1 MATISKTF
9 RLDENMIK
17 DIEIIAQENSMTVTQ
32 VMENSLK
39 LYRDYAYMQD
49 KASVINQDILNVVKS
64 GNRYLER
71 SINHKTNSFL
81 SELAIQTAITNLI
94 LAKSLNI
101 STKEINTF
109 RIQAVGFLK
118 EKQRILRMDDL
129 VDE

>member
-1 MATISKTF
+1 MSSIKKTI
-9 RLDENMIK
+9 RLDEKLNA
-17 DIEIIAQENSMTVTQ
+17 DIEVLAEEGNTTVTKII
-32 VMENSLK
+32 EDALK
-39 LYRDYAYMQD
+39 LYRDYIYMQE

-64 GNRYLER
+64 GNKYLER
-71 SINHKTNSFL
+71 SINAKTNTYL

-101 STKEINTF
+101 SPKDVNTF
-109 RIQAVGFLK
+109 RIQAIAFLK